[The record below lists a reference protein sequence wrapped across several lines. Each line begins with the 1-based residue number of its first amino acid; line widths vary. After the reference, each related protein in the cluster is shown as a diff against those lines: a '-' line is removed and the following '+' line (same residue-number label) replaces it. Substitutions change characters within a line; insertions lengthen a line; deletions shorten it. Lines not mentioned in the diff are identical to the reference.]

1 MNHAVVSPLLT
12 GWSIVCLRPSMQQPA
27 VRRAVEARGAHHVT
41 LPGLRL
47 ESLQAKPELYRALHC
62 NTVVFT
68 SPAAVHYA
76 ARLLPLNLPAQAVT
90 FSVGEGTS
98 RALMRHGIT
107 ALAPAADAMHSDG
120 VLALPQWSDVS
131 GPVGLITAPGG
142 RGIIAAGLAQRG
154 LDVIRANVYQRLP
167 PRFDVRHRRALM
179 QAPSPRAVLVSS
191 GEALE
196 GALSALPREG
206 QVHLLNA
213 IAVCSSPRLVELSQ
227 AHGFSQAM
235 NTSTPTP
242 ATMLDA
248 LAQHVAFTHFR

>member
-1 MNHAVVSPLLT
+1 M
-12 GWSIVCLRPSMQQPA
+12 
-27 VRRAVEARGAHHVT
+27 RRAVEIRGAHHVT

-47 ESLQAKPELYRALHC
+47 ESLQAKQELYRALRC

-68 SPAAVHYA
+68 SPAAVYYA
-76 ARLLPLNLPAQAVT
+76 AQLLPLRLSAQGVA
-90 FSVGEGTS
+90 FSVGAGTS
-98 RALMRHGIT
+98 RALLRHGIV

-131 GPVGLITAPGG
+131 GPVGLISAPGG
-142 RGIIAAGLAQRG
+142 RGIIAAGLARRG
-154 LDVIRANVYQRLP
+154 LEVIRANVYQRLP
-167 PRFDVRHRRALM
+167 PRLDARHHRALM

-191 GEALE
+191 GEALD
-196 GALSALPREG
+196 GALAALPQDG
-206 QVHLLNA
+206 QVHLLDA

-242 ATMLDA
+242 ATMLDV